1 MGIEHDNKAGAIWTD
16 IQNAPALVSL
26 KVHGQREVFSTGKN
40 RRGYAKVS
48 TWVFLDEKRQ
58 EGRFMGRILAVDRR
72 ISARVKYWQKEG
84 ASMKFQRIVVGLIAV
99 ILVVNA
105 VGVGIIVAEEKK
117 QTEIALSTAQFNQ
130 VTALCT
136 IDEYDNS
143 VSETVVDRYN
153 GIVTILNQASIRL
166 NKFE

>member
-1 MGIEHDNKAGAIWTD
+1 
-16 IQNAPALVSL
+16 
-26 KVHGQREVFSTGKN
+26 
-40 RRGYAKVS
+40 
-48 TWVFLDEKRQ
+48 
-58 EGRFMGRILAVDRR
+58 
-72 ISARVKYWQKEG
+72 
-84 ASMKFQRIVVGLIAV
+84 MKFQRIVVGLIAV